1 LSAIEFFVQGIRSS
15 RLILIPLVGKVLLN
29 LPDSMVGI
37 ALSISGAL
45 DVIGSYPAGI
55 IIDRKGR
62 SVSGLISF
70 GILAIGFILLALSY
84 NYLSFYI
91 AAIIIGLGNGFS
103 AGLLITVGS
112 DIGFSLRRKEGAT
125 FLAAWQFTGDIGSA
139 SFPAFIGGM
148 AEVVPLPLLTAL
160 IGVTSTLLA
169 LSINKTFKRIDSAIF
184 RG

>member
-1 LSAIEFFVQGIRSS
+1 
-15 RLILIPLVGKVLLN
+15 LIPFVGKVLLN
-29 LPDSMVGI
+29 LPDSIVGI

-62 SVSGLISF
+62 SVSGFISF

-84 NYLSFYI
+84 NYLYFYI

-112 DIGFSLRRKEGAT
+112 DIGFSLGRKEGAT
-125 FLAAWQFTGDIGSA
+125 FLAAW
-139 SFPAFIGGM
+139 
-148 AEVVPLPLLTAL
+148 
-160 IGVTSTLLA
+160 
-169 LSINKTFKRIDSAIF
+169 
-184 RG
+184 